1 MSRSTISAS
10 SSRKSPATRDDVGAS
25 RNASPI
31 NRPTP
36 VMIDRSVATQ
46 EAQRDFHLVAF
57 FEEAAH
63 RLHFYIIVMV
73 VDTGPQLNLLDLDNL
88 LALTGF
94 GGLLLFE
101 KAEFSVVE
109 DFADRRSGIGDDLD
123 EIQSGFFRELERL
136 FRRGWALVLA
146 LCINQLHSGNA
157 NIAVSAGPLF
167 LRGRSSFHWTANGM
181 SPC

>member
-1 MSRSTISAS
+1 
-10 SSRKSPATRDDVGAS
+10 
-25 RNASPI
+25 
-31 NRPTP
+31 
-36 VMIDRSVATQ
+36 
-46 EAQRDFHLVAF
+46 
-57 FEEAAH
+57 
-63 RLHFYIIVMV
+63 MV